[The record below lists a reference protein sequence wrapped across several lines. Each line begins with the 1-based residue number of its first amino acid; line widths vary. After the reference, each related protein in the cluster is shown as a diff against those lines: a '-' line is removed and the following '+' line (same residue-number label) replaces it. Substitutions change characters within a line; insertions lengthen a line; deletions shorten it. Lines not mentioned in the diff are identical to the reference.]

1 MRGLA
6 VGLAIIIGISLIG
19 LCSCSEPAT
28 PETNGVKIMPDQ
40 ILSSVMD
47 YIKEN
52 HPNAAPFIRDNMSW
66 TKSSQV
72 IKVGYS
78 RYVYTVDGWAITIGH
93 AATAKV
99 VYEVK
104 AECAQEGIVWVGTIK
119 DDIITEKSYTKK

>member
-1 MRGLA
+1 
-6 VGLAIIIGISLIG
+6 
-19 LCSCSEPAT
+19 
-28 PETNGVKIMPDQ
+28 
-40 ILSSVMD
+40 MD